1 MVWGLN
7 MPNGY
12 GAYSPE
18 GQYVGYDEKLEK
30 YFDEVM
36 SPEERVDFRNGAT
49 SYQFHVSRKFIA
61 MPGSVEGEGR
71 TIGPIAEHEWPDQ
84 YELSKPYSG
93 LGSLFEMND
102 RLLAVETA
110 LKDVVERL
118 EPGVHQFR
126 PIRVT
131 TRKGAAVAKQYHTMV
146 IGQFLDCFRPE
157 SSDEGSWEKAK
168 TVDSYQVYINTKEYI
183 AGLAFSKSAMDNA
196 HLWRER
202 RVTSPEIY
210 FSDALKAEFDKAG
223 LRLPRHF
230 RMKEV

>member
-1 MVWGLN
+1 MDASYV
-7 MPNGY
+7 Y
-12 GAYSPE
+12 E
-18 GQYVGYDEKLEK
+18 GV
-30 YFDEVM
+30 
-36 SPEERVDFRNGAT
+36 P
-49 SYQFHVSRKFIA
+49 
-61 MPGSVEGEGR
+61 
-71 TIGPIAEHEWPDQ
+71 IGPIAEHEWPDH
-84 YELSKPYSG
+84 YELSKRYSA
-93 LGSLFEMND
+93 LGSLFMMNSG
-102 RLLAVETA
+102 LLAVETA